1 MKRRRSV
8 YYTDAAVDAHTD
20 ATWQDSAS
28 SDGWESADSASDESE
43 SSSEEEKQPVK
54 RARRSSLQKREFTPP
69 SKGGKATPKPN
80 GVGKSAK
87 KASAVKTLPPRQKDP
102 PKGNLQREH
111 SLGRRRGSKLE
122 ALKLPAKLINPFAD
136 KDRFNSA
143 PTPKMGGP
151 FKPGTAT
158 PGSAASMLL
167 GPPLDPSPTTGPLAN
182 GEDDGSCRLPITQGL
197 EVSLGDSADNSAAL
211 LDKMPPPSAVGR
223 GFSHLVYGTSES
235 SPTESSPNL
244 SAYFFPEASQSSP
257 TTGGGAGA
265 GKTTPPGPS
274 PLGED
279 AAMLQLAP
287 PLSDTWGEALLQAEQ
302 PRGQASR
309 IQPPAGQGLKSE
321 EVTELPTEVPCDF
334 EVGGKEYGRSPP
346 PSSFP
351 NTAAQDFLAKYR
363 AAYGDVSRTSNEAPG
378 NDSLLAL
385 VNGTEDESAK
395 DEWRQGGDG
404 LNAAAYAEPLEGG
417 GTQLDA
423 LAILDMAGG
432 GGDGA
437 LEAQDNPP
445 PEDNFLEL
453 SLDSFGGRALIAEAA
468 ARGPPTSSALG
479 GGGLLNPYQDPPFP
493 ERSLS
498 PSLPKANGQHQ
509 GGHVFLDLEEQGERA
524 PQEMAGHLTPRLGGQ
539 VQQGIPPW
547 LTAVAINGLWGDS
560 GSPGAQAMGCWTQL
574 QTGQ

>member
-1 MKRRRSV
+1 MASCLQVQHLFQSMKRRRSAFHL
-8 YYTDAAVDAHTD
+8 DPHTD
-20 ATWQDSAS
+20 ATWEDSAS
-28 SDGWESADSASDESE
+28 SDGGEWESADSANSDASSE
-43 SSSEEEKQPVK
+43 TESSEEEKQPVK

-69 SKGGKATPKPN
+69 SRSKGGKATPKPN
-80 GVGKSAK
+80 GVGK
-87 KASAVKTLPPRQKDP
+87 KASAADPVKTLPPRQKDP

-111 SLGRRRGSKLE
+111 SLGRRRGSKVE
-122 ALKLPAKLINPFAD
+122 ALKLPAKLNPFAD

-151 FKPGTAT
+151 FKPGVAT

-182 GEDDGSCRLPITQGL
+182 GEAPHSDGLPITHGL
-197 EVSLGDSADNSAAL
+197 EVSLGDSAGVS
-211 LDKMPPPSAVGR
+211 DKMPPRG
-223 GFSHLVYGTSES
+223 GFSHLVYGTPQS

-244 SAYFFPEASQSSP
+244 SAYFFPEARQSSP

-274 PLGED
+274 PLGEV
-279 AAMLQLAP
+279 LQLAP
-287 PLSDTWGEALLQAEQ
+287 PPSDSWGEALLQAEQ

-309 IQPPAGQGLKSE
+309 VQPLAGQGLKSE

-334 EVGGKEYGRSPP
+334 DVGGKGYGRSPP
-346 PSSFP
+346 PSPFP

-363 AAYGDVSRTSNEAPG
+363 AAYGDINRASNEAPG
-378 NDSLLAL
+378 NDSLLAF
-385 VNGTEDESAK
+385 VNGTEDESGK
-395 DEWRQGGDG
+395 DEWRQGEDG
-404 LNAAAYAEPLEGG
+404 LHAALEGG
-417 GTQLDA
+417 ATQLDA
-423 LAILDMAGG
+423 LAVLDMAGG
-432 GGDGA
+432 VGNGA
-437 LEAQDNPP
+437 LEAQGTP

-453 SLDSFGGRALIAEAA
+453 SLDSFGGREAA

-479 GGGLLNPYQDPPFP
+479 VFRGGGVLLDPYQGPPFP

-509 GGHVFLDLEEQGERA
+509 GGHVFLDLEEQDERA
-524 PQEMAGHLTPRLGGQ
+524 PQEMAGPLTPRLGGQ

-547 LTAVAINGLWGDS
+547 LTAAAINGLWGDS